1 MHYLA
6 GAFHSACRPFQAL
19 VTGAPAAAE
28 APPAVVPTP
37 NVAEAPP
44 SAAPTS
50 ATVTDVETTQQ
61 PPELPERGPVTT
73 SESLDDEVLL
83 SRYELDTVIGR
94 GGYSVVWRGTERAS
108 STGTGTGGDG
118 GGGGGAV
125 RHVAIKRIVDAFRN
139 EDDARRTYREVAL
152 QRECR
157 CEHILQIHA
166 VLRATNGRDA
176 YLVSLRYIAIT
187 PPR

>member
-6 GAFHSACRPFQAL
+6 GAFTAWLS
-19 VTGAPAAAE
+19 
-28 APPAVVPTP
+28 APPPPDVP
-37 NVAEAPP
+37 EAPP
-44 SAAPTS
+44 SAAPSST
-50 ATVTDVETTQQ
+50 TVTDVETTQQ

-73 SESLDDEVLL
+73 TESLDDEVLL
-83 SRYELDTVIGR
+83 SRYELDTIIGR
-94 GGYSVVWRGTERAS
+94 GGYSVVWRGTEKAS
-108 STGTGTGGDG
+108 GT
-118 GGGGGAV
+118 GGGGAV

-157 CEHILQIHA
+157 CEHILQIHS

-176 YLVSLRYIAIT
+176 YLVRLR
-187 PPR
+187 

>member
-6 GAFHSACRPFQAL
+6 GAFTAWLS
-19 VTGAPAAAE
+19 
-28 APPAVVPTP
+28 APPPPDVP
-37 NVAEAPP
+37 EAPP
-44 SAAPTS
+44 SAAPSST
-50 ATVTDVETTQQ
+50 TVTDVQ

-73 SESLDDEVLL
+73 TESLDDEVLL

-157 CEHILQIHA
+157 CEHILQIHS

-176 YLVSLRYIAIT
+176 YLVSLR
-187 PPR
+187 